1 MTTTPHPD
9 RTPISHSVVYAV
21 RGMPD
26 VPNLHGPGTLAP
38 TKISLTY
45 LAAEDPQLGRVNV
58 YVSGRWRP
66 ESDGP
71 TTDGLPGQHY
81 SGDMTRWPAQLVEE
95 ARLHDPDTA
104 APEPPESVDPAYC
117 ARCVHDARTRGVLQL
132 SSLELYPPDH
142 APSCRVTLVGRVA
155 QAIRDSNT
163 TPEALAWWK
172 MYPQLIPAHVYADAA
187 LTVAESRQPGDRA
200 AIYAEVAD
208 RLAADAEQG
217 DKEGFTRIY
226 HRAAAFQVRMWGTE
240 LASDQN
246 AVPATTCSAQYD
258 ARVEEWDA
266 MRLCIRAAHHV
277 GQDHVDEH
285 GFHWSDTV
293 AVYPTAD
300 GTLRMSPGTDELRR
314 VASEAQQQT
323 GSGSLELPGPKFKEK
338 AENLNGATVLNEAE
352 RTMLAYALAE
362 AQEHIWSRDGFTEED
377 QAAVTSLRRL
387 LAAVPAVVPGGAG
400 EDRLLCPRCRQD
412 ITDYAE
418 DDFVFRTGDE
428 RPHCSGECVIAAHRK
443 NLPTAPAEPVR
454 HAPGIAVLCA
464 DCRAKGYAVC
474 MADEQGAHAAGHHP
488 VAAYQSRDG
497 RQLRCLVHAPA
508 ANLIGLDWFA
518 RTGLDVDGDASS
530 CTESG
535 CGRDVLAEETP
546 HCSVG
551 LLPKDSEPVE
561 RCVVKG
567 PHGEHVTA
575 QGKRGTDEAST

>member
-45 LAAEDPQLGRVNV
+45 LAAEDPQLGRVHV
-58 YVSGRWRP
+58 YLSGRWRP

-71 TTDGLPGQHY
+71 ATDGLPGQHY

-95 ARLHDPDTA
+95 ARVHDPDTA
-104 APEPPESVDPAYC
+104 APKPQESVDPAYC
-117 ARCVHDARTRGVLQL
+117 ARCVHDERTRGVLQL
-132 SSLELYPPDH
+132 SNLELYPPDH
-142 APSCRVTLVGRVA
+142 APSCRVALVDRAA
-155 QAIRDSNT
+155 QAIRDSNA

-172 MYPQLIPAHVYADAA
+172 AHPQLIPAHVYANAA
-187 LTVAESRQPGDRA
+187 LTVAESQHPGDRA

-293 AVYPTAD
+293 AAYPTAD
-300 GTLRMSPGTDELRR
+300 GTLRMSPVLAGLRR
-314 VASEAQQQT
+314 VVCDVQQPEAQARRPLVRWYVERRNHDGWWPASSPTRPQERAAQ
-323 GSGSLELPGPKFKEK
+323 SLS
-338 AENLNGATVLNEAE
+338 E
-352 RTMLAYALAE
+352 R
-362 AQEHIWSRDGFTEED
+362 R
-377 QAAVTSLRRL
+377 
-387 LAAVPAVVPGGAG
+387 
-400 EDRLLCPRCRQD
+400 
-412 ITDYAE
+412 
-418 DDFVFRTGDE
+418 
-428 RPHCSGECVIAAHRK
+428 AAHPHNEFR
-443 NLPTAPAEPVR
+443 LA
-454 HAPGIAVLCA
+454 
-464 DCRAKGYAVC
+464 RATTTYTVEATDPSRPE
-474 MADEQGAHAAGHHP
+474 DEAGLI
-488 VAAYQSRDG
+488 VAYQSRDG

-518 RTGLDVDGDASS
+518 RTGLDVDSDASS
-530 CTESG
+530 CTETG

-546 HCSVG
+546 YCSAG
-551 LLPKDSEPVE
+551 LLPKGSAPVE
-561 RCVVKG
+561 RCVVEV
-567 PHGEHVTA
+567 PHDEHVTA
-575 QGKRGTDEAST
+575 QGKRWTDEASA